1 MAEAAPSERCEEW
14 WRCLYSWQAGA
25 SRAPSGRRLDLQA
38 TSHDGV
44 EYFPAND
51 ARAINLAFFTG
62 LRNRIEH
69 RHEKNIASLVSGRTQ
84 AYLLNYESTLVELFG
99 DGESLGSELRF
110 PLFVSTITG
119 DGIKAAKAVR
129 AAVPKGVLEWI
140 QDYDAGIDEAVAR
153 DQRFEFRVFLLPHTG
168 PKSEADASMTFVRES
183 DLDDSERKVLDQV
196 RTVIREKQV
205 PVESLGSMRAG
216 QVVDAVREHIP
227 EFTMHWHTQAWK
239 FFKVRPNAS
248 GRNRAATRSDFC
260 RYSAPFEQ
268 YVYTQ
273 TWVEFLV
280 RKFGDATPRAEILGH
295 RTHDSGER

>member
-1 MAEAAPSERCEEW
+1 M
-14 WRCLYSWQAGA
+14 
-25 SRAPSGRRLDLQA
+25 DLQA